1 MTDLPTESISSTP
14 PSPTSLRASRLA
26 NLLPTLAGG
35 VLTVATIVGF
45 ALHFAGEVAYS
56 TYLSH
61 MGIQPSSFPQ
71 AADWKII
78 HGLFVALDQSTWF
91 VEYMPLK
98 RIAVVLM
105 IVTLPLVVAGAP
117 AKQNPGLRHWLMG
130 IPYWVRQPFVVYFF
144 LVAVLA
150 SAAAIGSLLLLSSTM
165 PGVVGERF
173 GASEA
178 AEHVERL
185 ERGKFK
191 AISELWKDDQ
201 RQMRG
206 EIIVTGVDLIA
217 VYDMDSMTMRTIS
230 RDGIEVRARL
240 GLAAGAGTDSTPGS
254 Q

>member
-1 MTDLPTESISSTP
+1 MTDLRAESISSAP
-14 PSPTSLRASRLA
+14 PSPTSLRASHLA
-26 NLLPTLAGG
+26 NLLPPLAGG

-56 TYLSH
+56 TYLTH

-78 HGLFVALDQSTWF
+78 HGLFVALNQSAWF

-98 RIAVVLM
+98 RIAVALM
-105 IVTLPLVVAGAP
+105 IVTLPLVIAGAP
-117 AKQNPGLRHWLMG
+117 AKQSPRLRHLLMR

-144 LVAVLA
+144 LVAILA
-150 SAAAIGSLLLLSSTM
+150 SAAAFGSLLLLGATM

-173 GASEA
+173 GTSEA
-178 AEHVERL
+178 TKHVERL
-185 ERGKFK
+185 KRGEFK

-206 EIIVTGVDLIA
+206 EIIVTGADLIA
-217 VYDMDSMTMRTIS
+217 LYDMDSKVMRTIS
-230 RDGIEVRARL
+230 RDSIEIRALL
-240 GLAAGAGTDSTPGS
+240 GLAADAGADSTSGS